1 MQKGNTNNGVIGQV
15 VTYWCEVELK
25 FSHFTNT
32 NKKCK
37 YTNQIQKENTST
49 NRKYKQWQVVTYCCA
64 VGLKLPHFTNSA
76 QVVTSTMMMIMI
88 INIMIMMMT
97 MTDEGGEMF
106 KALLKLKVDMGMG
119 MNCV

>member
-1 MQKGNTNNGVIGQV
+1 MQIQI
-15 VTYWCEVELK
+15 
-25 FSHFTNT
+25 TNT
-32 NKKCK
+32 KRK
-37 YTNQIQKENTST
+37 YST

-88 INIMIMMMT
+88 MIINIMIMMMT
-97 MTDEGGEMF
+97 MTDEGGEKL